1 MCPLLSL
8 SLSGYVI
15 IWEDT
20 LSRSSYCYYSIQC
33 TVPVCV
39 CVCVRSYVPVYL
51 RTCVRV
57 YVCGL
62 ELSVVLCVYLYH
74 LPYGST
80 LSLLIYVLFHPGG
93 FQDEVI
99 RLSPPILSY
108 YLTPLT
114 NPHTR
119 THLLLNTS
127 WTGLLQWL
135 LLFLHSYL

>member
-1 MCPLLSL
+1 MSL
-8 SLSGYVI
+8 FGKTLCLVHPIVI
-15 IWEDT
+15 IV
-20 LSRSSYCYYSIQC
+20 YNVYS
-33 TVPVCV
+33 TCV
-39 CVCVRSYVPVYL
+39 CVCVYVATYLCTYVPVY
-51 RTCVRV
+51 VQVHV